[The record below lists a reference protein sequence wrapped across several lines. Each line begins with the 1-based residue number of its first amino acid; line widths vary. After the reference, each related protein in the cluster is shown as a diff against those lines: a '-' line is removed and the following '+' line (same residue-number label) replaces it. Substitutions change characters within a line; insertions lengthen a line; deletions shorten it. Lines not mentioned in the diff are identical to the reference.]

1 MNHVFGFRD
10 HFGPSCH
17 SGEVMSRI
25 GIISFNRMG
34 VGFANDMTLF
44 RQHLGKRTPVICIK
58 YTRR

>member
-17 SGEVMSRI
+17 PGEVMSRI

-34 VGFANDMTLF
+34 VGFAADVDAQAAFKKTVWSP
-44 RQHLGKRTPVICIK
+44 G
-58 YTRR
+58 